1 MLMLPSFVYA
11 SQCSVKGQDNFTVSF
26 DVEGD
31 DEYQA
36 VKLKQ
41 GSHGYVLWYTG
52 YKRNNTNNYDYLF
65 NEQQLINDVDYNIQ
79 ITHEAGS
86 NTLKYYRKFE
96 GAANYKLIET
106 QTVNLDN

>member
-1 MLMLPSFVYA
+1 MKTLNALLALMLMLPSFVYA

-52 YKRNNTNNYDYLF
+52 YKEIIPITMTTCSMNSSSLMM
-65 NEQQLINDVDYNIQ
+65 LITTYRLLMRQAQ
-79 ITHEAGS
+79 I
-86 NTLKYYRKFE
+86 R
-96 GAANYKLIET
+96 
-106 QTVNLDN
+106 